1 MNRPRQKRGNVENPL
16 AVLIVEDSESD
27 AQLINRLLTKAD
39 YKVVFERVE
48 TAGQVDAALEKL
60 AWDIV
65 ISDYSPPQFNESFKR
80 ETCNAQNDVAVIA
93 WHNTKMF
100 LTQINF
106 SPYRRAN
113 K

>member
-1 MNRPRQKRGNVENPL
+1 MNRPRQKRGNVEFPL

-65 ISDYSPPQFNESFKR
+65 ISDYSPPQFNESLKKG
-80 ETCNAQNDVAVIA
+80 NV
-93 WHNTKMF
+93 
-100 LTQINF
+100 
-106 SPYRRAN
+106 
-113 K
+113 